1 MPVIKPLKDNLEKQ
15 VQIYCEL
22 KNLADI
28 KQKALVANNLQ
39 ELEAVTVREEQLLL
53 EAAHVEKERLLW
65 IDQMTQKEGKP
76 ADELTLSELADRY
89 PEFQDVKRDLET
101 VVTDLQGVNNLNTQL
116 LKQAMN
122 VVNFTVGMLTH
133 QDKNIYQKPG
143 QKENQRSGALRILDR
158 KA

>member
-15 VQIYCEL
+15 VQIYKEL

-28 KQKALVANNLQ
+28 KQKALVENNLQ

-65 IDQMTQKEGKP
+65 VDQMTQKEGKP
-76 ADELTLSELADRY
+76 AAELTLSELAGRY
-89 PEFQDVKRDLET
+89 PELENVKKDLET
-101 VVTDLQGVNNLNTQL
+101 VVTDLQGVHDLNTQL

-122 VVNFTVGMLTH
+122 VVNFTIGMLTH

-143 QKENQRSGALRILDR
+143 KDENIESKTFRLLDR
-158 KA
+158 KI

>member
-15 VQIYCEL
+15 VQIYSEL
-22 KNLADI
+22 KKLADI

-89 PEFQDVKRDLET
+89 PELNDVKGKLET
-101 VVTDLQGVNNLNTQL
+101 VVIDLQDVHDLNTQL

-122 VVNFTVGMLTH
+122 VVNFTVGMLNH
-133 QDKNIYQKPG
+133 QDKSIYQKPG
-143 QKENQRSGALRILDR
+143 QRENKRSSNLRIFDQ

>member
-15 VQIYCEL
+15 VQIYSEL

-28 KQKALVANNLQ
+28 KQKALVTNNLQ

-89 PEFQDVKRDLET
+89 PELNDVKGKLET
-101 VVTDLQGVNNLNTQL
+101 VVTGLMEVHELNTQL

-122 VVNFTVGMLTH
+122 IVNFTLGLLTH
-133 QDKNIYQKPG
+133 QDKNTYQKPG
-143 QKENQRSGALRILDR
+143 KNGNTESKTLRFLD
-158 KA
+158 KKI